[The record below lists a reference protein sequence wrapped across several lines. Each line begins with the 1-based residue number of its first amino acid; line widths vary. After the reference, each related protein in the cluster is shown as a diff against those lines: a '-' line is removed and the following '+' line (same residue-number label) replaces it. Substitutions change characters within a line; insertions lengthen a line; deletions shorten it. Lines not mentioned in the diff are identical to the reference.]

1 MIPTLQL
8 QQHQSLVEQWSRS
21 KIANEKG
28 TKINKKEGG
37 GMKKLCNSKPKNQF
51 FKTLFCFYFAK
62 AEQWISERMK
72 EWMNE
77 QQEQEEKEKEK
88 KVKMVWM
95 NSKRAKEDISFN
107 FNLSFTLKWMQEIQA
122 TWSLRI
128 NTRENRK
135 EKQQRRSRRLWGK
148 KDGK

>member
-1 MIPTLQL
+1 M
-8 QQHQSLVEQWSRS
+8 
-21 KIANEKG
+21 ANEKG
-28 TKINKKEGG
+28 TKINKEGRE
-37 GMKKLCNSKPKNQF
+37 MKKLCNSKPKNQF
-51 FKTLFCFYFAK
+51 FKTHFCFYFVK
-62 AEQWISERMK
+62 AEQWMSERMK

-107 FNLSFTLKWMQEIQA
+107 LNLSFALKWMQEIQA

-135 EKQQRRSRRLWGK
+135 EKQQQRRSRWLWEKRMENK
-148 KDGK
+148 KMEKSK